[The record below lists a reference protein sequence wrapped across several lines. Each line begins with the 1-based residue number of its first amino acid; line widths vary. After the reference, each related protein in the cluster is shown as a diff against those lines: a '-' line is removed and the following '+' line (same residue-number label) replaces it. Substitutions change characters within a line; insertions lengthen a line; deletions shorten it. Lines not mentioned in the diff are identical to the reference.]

1 MLILGKINLEK
12 INFIL
17 EVEQQV
23 CDRTLPQVK
32 KLSIDKTK
40 YAA

>member
-1 MLILGKINLEK
+1 MLILGK

-17 EVEQQV
+17 EVEQPV

-32 KLSIDKTK
+32 ILSIDKTK